1 MVDLPPMA
9 DLAKC
14 RGNKCSVRDT
24 CSRYTAPPADY
35 QTWLIV
41 ADGLQGPACSAFV
54 FRGTVYDLAELRR
67 RAEAAE
73 AEAAKLRAD
82 LAQYQSGDA

>member
-1 MVDLPPMA
+1 MA

-14 RGNKCSVRDT
+14 RGNKCSVRNT
-24 CSRYTAPPADY
+24 CSRYTSPASDY

-41 ADGLQGPACSAFV
+41 ADALQGPTCSAFV
-54 FRGTVYDLAELRR
+54 FRGTVHDLVELRR

-82 LAQYQSGDA
+82 LAQYQSGIA